1 MKIEDLLSEAPL
13 NIGQPMGAMKT
24 LGNKIMGKLGSQ
36 RAQGKL
42 QTGDIA
48 NQLADAL
55 KRYQGAT
62 DQPMTAKTIIAFLQ
76 QNGYPTQGAAQILN
90 QYAKGNV
97 PQGNAKPGVTAPAG
111 FGNTPASDIHPVNR
125 EPDPN
130 LGHNESI
137 GDATTAEIPQEI
149 INKALMK
156 AAQDSAAAGGLP
168 GGNQQGG
175 ASGSTAGGAPQGGQQ
190 AGGVEARLAR
200 LEKMMGVTESKK
212 R

>member
-1 MKIEDLLSEAPL
+1 MKIQDLLREAPL
-13 NIGQPMGAMKT
+13 NIGQPMGAMNT

-42 QTGDIA
+42 QSGDIA

-62 DQPMTAKTIIAFLQ
+62 NQPMTAKTIIAFLQ
-76 QNGYPTQGAAQILN
+76 KNGYPTQGAAGILN

-97 PQGNAKPGVTAPAG
+97 PQGNAPQPDSHPAG
-111 FGNTPASDIHPVNR
+111 DNPNI
-125 EPDPN
+125 N

-137 GDATTAEIPQEI
+137 GDATTAEIPQEV

-168 GGNQQGG
+168 GGNQQGN
-175 ASGSTAGGAPQGGQQ
+175 ASGSAAGGAPQGGQQ
-190 AGGVEARLAR
+190 QGGSVEARLAK
-200 LEKMMGVTESKK
+200 LEKLMGVAESKK